1 MALCTLPTLPEGTC
15 SGIFLL
21 STFFPPRPSDVRPYY
36 FLLYM
41 VWFFITGILDGY
53 IPESFVMRYM
63 CPKATS
69 EVVSGYGLPY
79 AAGAK
84 SKASVG
90 RFAHIVPGMPR
101 ALMEWR
107 GSHYWR
113 LLEGLLGPENFTNF
127 NAQAKLTERDESA
140 RKWWAGEDTIPCE
153 RLPKVAIVFGEDDPL
168 LRDLKKVLDRT
179 IAKETRSFPSSSTTR
194 IQIKRCRWRNNGKSL
209 KMVFC
214 GLCIGILMGCIPNS
228 MSCKD
233 CCNCGHRMW

>member
-1 MALCTLPTLPEGTC
+1 
-15 SGIFLL
+15 
-21 STFFPPRPSDVRPYY
+21 
-36 FLLYM
+36 M

-179 IAKETRSFPSSSTTR
+179 IAKETRSFPSSSTTS
-194 IQIKRCRWRNNGKSL
+194 IHGA
-209 KMVFC
+209 
-214 GLCIGILMGCIPNS
+214 
-228 MSCKD
+228 
-233 CCNCGHRMW
+233 GHYPVEDDPDTVSDYIIRFVQLA